1 MTVNVRSTMLVLT
14 ALALALAMPPT
25 TAGTVSVAEA
35 APEGQITYGVHIT
48 IAARFLDPADAEGI
62 ATPFMILGALHDAM
76 VKPMPSGP
84 FTPALAQSWSASK
97 DGLTYDFVI
106 RKGAKFHNGEPVT
119 AEDVKFSFE
128 RYRGAG
134 SKILKDKMR
143 EVQAVDPGHVRFRLK
158 EPWPDFLTFYGT
170 MATGSGWIVPKKYV
184 EKVGEDGF
192 KRAPVGAGPYRF
204 ISFNPGVELV
214 VEAFDGYWRKTPNV
228 KRLVFRTIA
237 EESTRAA
244 ALKKGEVDIA
254 YLLTGPI
261 AEEIKKTPNLKLA
274 APLLDGDRLG
284 QLGDHADVARPVPAV
299 GRVRLGRQLRPAPVT
314 LEERRPPEL
323 DLAIGL
329 DGKPCVVLG
338 RPDPHRHN
346 RGTARDVLRAQQQ
359 CHTTQLQGFSPVRPA
374 RAVRRARAAG
384 VLVLHASSSAPVAVC
399 AVRVIARDSLAS
411 TSMLSS
417 KSGGGKCGPAFSGHS
432 TSLRPGLAKISRNPA
447 SSHSRGSLKR

>member
-84 FTPALAQSWSASK
+84 FTPGLAQSWSASK

-143 EVQAVDPGHVRFRLK
+143 EVLAVDPGHVRFRLK

-274 APLLDGDRLG
+274 APLLDGIFWGEPRHRPERDQSGRDARVLEG
-284 QLGDHADVARPVPAV
+284 HRGVDPGALRFRAAVRGARPGREESETAPGGSGLSERLRGRRLHAV
-299 GRVRLGRQLRPAPVT
+299 SALL
-314 LEERRPPEL
+314 
-323 DLAIGL
+323 L
-329 DGKPCVVLG
+329 DGRGDRRIPPG
-338 RPDPHRHN
+338 HRDQV
-346 RGTARDVLRAQQQ
+346 TAEVD
-359 CHTTQLQGFSPVRPA
+359 GA
-374 RAVRRARAAG
+374 R
-384 VLVLHASSSAPVAVC
+384 
-399 AVRVIARDSLAS
+399 RV
-411 TSMLSS
+411 
-417 KSGGGKCGPAFSGHS
+417 
-432 TSLRPGLAKISRNPA
+432 
-447 SSHSRGSLKR
+447 